1 MRSYQIFRI
10 ERERLRFVEDAN
22 DLETAQTRM
31 EQWETI
37 VPGDYLLFEFATNGS
52 RQETSRARDY
62 KSERGA

>member
-10 ERERLRFVEDAN
+10 EQERLRFIEDAN
-22 DLETAQTRM
+22 DLDTAQTRM

-52 RQETSRARDY
+52 RPARASDHKSGERD
-62 KSERGA
+62 A